1 MAVVDLY
8 NGEQVIDTSLDNVV
22 IVNMFEC
29 SPSGGRSLDVTG
41 FKPTVIKAGHVIM
54 KESATNEY
62 KPMPVNEAGDAYAAL
77 PSGHSIVGVAYSS
90 ALTRKPF
97 MTIMVRGTVNQVASP
112 YPVTDAVKTALPL
125 IRFTQD

>member
-22 IVNMFEC
+22 IILMLEC
-29 SPSGGRSLDVTG
+29 IIGGRSLDVTG
-41 FKPTVIKAGHVIM
+41 FAPSVIKAGHIII
-54 KESATNEY
+54 KKDNEY
-62 KPMPVNEAGDAYAAL
+62 KPMPVNEVGDAYAAL
-77 PSGHSIVGVAYSS
+77 PSGYSIVGVACSS
-90 ALTRKPF
+90 ALTKKPF

-112 YPVTDAVKTALPL
+112 YPVTEVIKTALPL